1 MNAQQGGRCNKMAGG
16 IYSLTIQDY
25 DGEKTV
31 TKINTGAVTAVSLPA
46 LLTQIGNLRTAV
58 DGLIIGV
65 EQKENL
71 MVFSTIL
78 DQTLPTSE
86 FAQRETKW
94 VVRYHD
100 NTAFFDAPINAI
112 PNEGYLKPFDIE
124 IGTADLSLLANN
136 DDFLPLTQTEAAAF
150 VTAFEAMARSPYGGV
165 VVVDSI
171 QQVGRNT

>member
-1 MNAQQGGRCNKMAGG
+1 MTALTGRKATIMAGG
-16 IYSLTIQDY
+16 LYSLTVNDY

-31 TKINTGAVTAVSLPA
+31 TKINTGAVTAVSLPG
-46 LLTQIGNLRTAV
+46 LLTQIGNLRDAI
-58 DGLIIGV
+58 DDLIIGV
-65 EQKENL
+65 EQKETL
-71 MVFSTIL
+71 TVFSTIL
-78 DQTLPTSE
+78 NQDLPTSE

-100 NTAFFDAPINAI
+100 NTQFFDAPVNAI

-124 IGTADLSLLANN
+124 IGTADLSLLENNN
-136 DDFLPLTQTEAAAF
+136 DFLALDGTEAAAF